1 MYLYFGYLKE
11 CSIDE
16 RKNSTLLSADEPYRF
31 IFDNITDMVMVCD
44 NEYTITVANKSANIV
59 LGKSDS
65 IIHEKCYSVLRQS
78 ESPCVDCPLQDTI
91 NSGTIIPLVK
101 YDKRF
106 NEFFEERCFPILSDD
121 EKLESFI
128 LYAKNITQSREL
140 EEKSSQMKKLSALGQ
155 ISSGVAHDFN
165 NVLTVVLGRVQLM
178 KKLMS
183 DPHMLKSL
191 EMIEKSAL
199 DGASKVRK
207 IQEFSRPNTKTLNES
222 VNLKE
227 IIEEVLEITRPK
239 WDVASKIKGIL
250 IKPIIDLDDNIFI
263 LGDSS
268 DLRNAFTNIIFNA
281 IDAMTNGG
289 ILSIKTHQVKNHITV
304 EFKDTGIGMT
314 EETIERVFD
323 PFFTTKGVLGNG
335 LGMSEVY
342 GIIKRHN
349 AKITVQSEVGSGT
362 TIKIRFPAVKQQT
375 TVLAES
381 ELDLSGV
388 FSIYVIDDEEYILE
402 TLKDFLVDMGH
413 HVETNTDPQD
423 AIDDISKKTYDIV
436 ITDLGMPGISG
447 LELAEKVK
455 AIRPKTQV
463 VLISG
468 WALNLKSEDIKNRI
482 DFVINKPFSFEKINF
497 TLSEIEDKL
506 RDQSHNSSI

>member
-1 MYLYFGYLKE
+1 
-11 CSIDE
+11 
-16 RKNSTLLSADEPYRF
+16 
-31 IFDNITDMVMVCD
+31 MVCNSD
-44 NEYTITVANKSANIV
+44 YTITVSNEPADIV
-59 LGKSDS
+59 LGKSES
-65 IIHEKCYSVLRQS
+65 LVGEKCYRVLRQS
-78 ESPCVDCPLQDTI
+78 DSPCIDCPLQDTI

-101 YDKRF
+101 YDERF
-106 NEFFEERCFPILSDD
+106 NEYFEERCFPILSDD
-121 EKLESFI
+121 GNIESFI
-128 LYAKNITQSREL
+128 LYAKNITKSREI

-178 KKLMS
+178 KKLTS
-183 DPHMLKSL
+183 DPHLLKSL
-191 EMIEKSAL
+191 DMIEKSAL

-207 IQEFSRPNTKTLNES
+207 IQEFSRPNAKTLNES

-227 IIEEVLEITRPK
+227 IIEEVIEITRPK

-250 IKPIIDLDDNIFI
+250 IEPIIDLSDNLFV

-289 ILSIKTHQVKNHITV
+289 ILSIKTRQINNYIIA
-304 EFKDTGIGMT
+304 EFKDTGMGMT
-314 EETIERVFD
+314 EETIERIFD

-342 GIIKRHN
+342 GIVKRHN
-349 AKITVQSEVGSGT
+349 AKITVQSEVGAGT
-362 TIKIRFPAVKQQT
+362 TIKIQFPAFKKRKEVVADT
-375 TVLAES
+375 G
-381 ELDLSGV
+381 LDLTGT
-388 FSIYVIDDEEYILE
+388 FSIYIVDDEEYILE

-413 HVETNTDPQD
+413 HVETNTDPNG
-423 AIDDISKKTYDIV
+423 AIEDISKKAFDVV

-447 LELAEKVK
+447 LELAEKIK
-455 AIRPKTQV
+455 AIQPLTQI

-468 WALNLKSEDIKNRI
+468 WALNLKPDDIKNRV
-482 DFVINKPFSFEKINF
+482 DFVINKPFSFEKINY
-497 TLSEIEDKL
+497 TLSEIEKKL
-506 RDQSHNSSI
+506 RQLHSDPAE